1 MAGKDMIVMSTK
13 ELKRVPVIHNLIEGR
28 VNQLDAANIIG
39 LSTRQLRRIVKE
51 VKEKGDIAITHG
63 SRGKRSNAA
72 KDSIL
77 KNKILALCKD
87 TYNGFGPTLASEMM
101 AERDKTHINHE
112 TLRLWLIEEGVEY
125 KKRKAP
131 KHRSWRPRK
140 ESAGQMLQMDGSHHK
155 WFTGVDKEYVLMGY
169 VDDARGRVFAHFYE
183 YEGIMPAMDSF
194 RRYIKQY
201 GIPQSIYLDKHSTY
215 KSTKKPSI
223 ENELNNQKNLTQFAR
238 ALKELGVELI
248 YANSA
253 PAKGRVERSFQTHQ
267 DRLVKQ
273 MRLEGI
279 NNIEDANKF
288 LHSYYI
294 PKHNCKFAVQAKNKA
309 DLHRPVP
316 KTINLDRIFCIKN
329 KAALHNDFTVQYKNR
344 FYQVTEAIRT
354 KEVTVEESFTGIVSL
369 YHNYK
374 KLKAKII
381 AKRPQ
386 REKALRKPRKP
397 RYIIPKEHYYRK
409 FRFSKRKCA

>member
-112 TLRLWLIEEGVEY
+112 TLRLWFIEEGVEY

-155 WFTGVDKEYVLMGY
+155 WFAGVDKEYVLMGY

-201 GIPQSIYLDKHSTY
+201 GIPQSVYLDKHSTY

-223 ENELNNQKNLTQFAR
+223 EDELNNQKNLTQFAR

-294 PKHNCKFAVQAKNKA
+294 PKHNRKFAVQAKNKA

-369 YHNYK
+369 YHNDK

-386 REKALRKPRKP
+386 REKVLRKLRKP

-409 FRFSKRKCA
+409 FSFSRRRCA